1 MSKSGDWFIRDNPED
16 DDSGYDEW
24 LMEQGYEEWLKNNEK
39 VKNMNNEERAKQIVE
54 NRKKIAEGRIEAVR
68 YVEEAWN
75 KCLMEATST
84 VSWQDFTLVQDAEHS
99 LTLHDAIWYASS
111 NILPH
116 LEVQAVIDSKN
127 DIYVSTGTAGYVDYL
142 TIDPSTLIG
151 MRLPIKCWIHTHPF
165 GAAYFS
171 GTDWR
176 TISIWGDKINCAY
189 VLGSEMS
196 TKGHYGFWSKHNKN
210 ELSIYENGEH
220 TQTQRKNGSEE
231 E

>member
-1 MSKSGDWFIRDNPED
+1 MSKSGDWFIRENPDD

-24 LMEQGYEEWLKNNEK
+24 LMEQGYEEWLKNNK
-39 VKNMNNEERAKQIVE
+39 VNNMNNEERAKQIVE
-54 NRKKIAEGRIEAVR
+54 RRKQIAEGRIEAVR

-84 VSWQDFTLVQDAEHS
+84 VSWEDFTVVQDAEHS
-99 LTLHDAIWYASS
+99 LALHDAIWYASTEL
-111 NILPH
+111 LPGF
-116 LEVQAVIDSKN
+116 EVQAVIDSKN
-127 DIYVSTGTAGYVDYL
+127 DIYVSTGTSGYVDYL

-151 MRLPIKCWIHTHPF
+151 MKLPIKCWIHTHPF

-176 TISIWGDKINCAY
+176 TINIWEENMECAY
-189 VLGSEMS
+189 VLGSQMS

-210 ELSIYENGEH
+210 ELEIYENGEPA
-220 TQTQRKNGSEE
+220 QIQQRPRGEE

>member
-1 MSKSGDWFIRDNPED
+1 MSRSGDWFIRENPDD

-24 LMEQGYEEWLKNNEK
+24 LMEEGYKEWLKNNK
-39 VKNMNNEERAKQIVE
+39 VNMMKTPEERAKQIVE
-54 NRKKIAEGRIEAVR
+54 QRKKIAEGRIEAVR

-84 VSWQDFTLVQDAEHS
+84 VSWEDFTVVQDAEHS
-99 LTLHDAIWYASS
+99 LALHDAIWYASTE
-111 NILPH
+111 ILPA

-127 DIYVSTGTAGYVDYL
+127 DIYVSTGTSGYVDYL

-151 MRLPIKCWIHTHPF
+151 MKLPIKCWIHTHPF

-176 TISIWGDKINCAY
+176 TINIA
-189 VLGSEMS
+189 
-196 TKGHYGFWSKHNKN
+196 
-210 ELSIYENGEH
+210 
-220 TQTQRKNGSEE
+220 
-231 E
+231 